1 MKRRNNIMFMI
12 IIYCIGLV
20 LCGYALG
27 VLVTIWREEV
37 DVKNGINFITMDS
50 NDEIESIDL
59 LSIPKFMKK

>member
-1 MKRRNNIMFMI
+1 MFMI